1 MPSPDFTTAA
11 MVTVE
16 ENRDAFTVGL
26 AEDEAGAGAYLILQ
40 CALTPPTDQDTAT
53 GMNTYCLMDDQGVV
67 HYGGVRRAEIAE
79 ATVRFRFDEEA
90 ADELGVQTPDGE
102 LALSVPADVT
112 ERLAAGLHRILT
124 YGDPEQQPELV
135 GI

>member
-40 CALTPPTDQDTAT
+40 CALLLVRPTCSLWPP
-53 GMNTYCLMDDQGVV
+53 
-67 HYGGVRRAEIAE
+67 
-79 ATVRFRFDEEA
+79 
-90 ADELGVQTPDGE
+90 
-102 LALSVPADVT
+102 
-112 ERLAAGLHRILT
+112 RLTSFAS
-124 YGDPEQQPELV
+124 
-135 GI
+135 